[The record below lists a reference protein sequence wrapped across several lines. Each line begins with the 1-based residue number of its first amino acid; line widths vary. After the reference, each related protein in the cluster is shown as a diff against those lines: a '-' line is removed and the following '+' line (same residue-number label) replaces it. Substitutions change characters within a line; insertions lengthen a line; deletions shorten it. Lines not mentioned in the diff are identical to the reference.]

1 MLTVVADEPHLG
13 SPAPYQTAQQTQED
27 PLELVAEDAVDDE
40 VDGAVDGDE
49 EIVCLCERMIL
60 IPSMLQSVI
69 NLFFFLF
76 FCR

>member
-1 MLTVVADEPHLG
+1 M
-13 SPAPYQTAQQTQED
+13 SK
-27 PLELVAEDAVDDE
+27 DAVDDE
-40 VDGAVDGDE
+40 VDRAVDGDE